1 LRDSAATGFLLEHE
15 INPRTYVREEVSRTV
30 KTTYAISLRQ
40 PAYMPGFGDACRH
53 VSVLL
58 ANQD

>member
-1 LRDSAATGFLLEHE
+1 MTGFLLGVE
-15 INPRTYVREEVSRTV
+15 INPRTYVRKEVSRTV

-40 PAYMPGFGDACRH
+40 PAYMPGFGDASRH

-58 ANQD
+58 ASQD

>member
-1 LRDSAATGFLLEHE
+1 LRESARTGFLLQDE

-40 PAYMPGFGDACRH
+40 PAYMPGFGDACPL
-53 VSVLL
+53 VSGLL
-58 ANQD
+58 AHQD